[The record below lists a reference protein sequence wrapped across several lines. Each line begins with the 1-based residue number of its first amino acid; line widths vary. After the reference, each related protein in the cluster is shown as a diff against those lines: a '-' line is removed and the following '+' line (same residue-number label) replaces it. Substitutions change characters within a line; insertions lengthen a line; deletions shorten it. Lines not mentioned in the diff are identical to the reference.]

1 MNIILTKE
9 FVGNPICVDYE
20 GNSVFTIDGMLH
32 NYLEEGYIG
41 LSQNSGDAIA
51 TTDGQ
56 VITELD
62 SKNLNSDD
70 ISDGL
75 LEVYDSE
82 NFMNG
87 YINSDGEEI
96 IPCMYSST
104 RCV

>member
-75 LEVYDSE
+75 LV
-82 NFMNG
+82 
-87 YINSDGEEI
+87 
-96 IPCMYSST
+96 
-104 RCV
+104 